1 MIHSEN
7 LSRMKWRRIMA
18 DEKKRYWLKL
28 EKDFLDSKYIKI
40 IKGVP
45 NGGEYILFY
54 LALMLASVDTVGHLR
69 FTELVAYNEQ
79 MLASL
84 TGTNIDIV
92 RSAMKLFQELGMIRI
107 LEDGTI
113 FMPEVPRLT
122 GKESESAERVRLFR
136 ERQNQIALQCNSD
149 VTKCNDNKEKDI
161 QEDIQQEEEYK
172 NPPTPLEGGDGDDS
186 PTSKPKKTQKQYIT
200 LADAGLLIDSDKRIS
215 YELGSKLKLFAQNRR
230 EIKKPMTRLALEQT
244 IDLLMTKLD
253 TDQQRIDCIQLSIAN
268 GWQGV
273 FPDRIR
279 GNPFTANAKPRAAQ
293 RDKFASLEGYRE
305 L

>member
-1 MIHSEN
+1 MS
-7 LSRMKWRRIMA
+7 
-18 DEKKRYWLKL
+18 DKKRYWLKL
-28 EKDFLDSKYIKI
+28 EKNFLQSRFIKI
-40 IKGVP
+40 IKNMP
-45 NGGEYILFY
+45 NGNDYILFY
-54 LALMLASVDTVGHLR
+54 LALMLESIETVGHLR
-69 FTELVAYNEQ
+69 FTELVPYNEN
-79 MLASL
+79 MLSAL
-84 TGTNIDIV
+84 TDTNVDIV
-92 RSAMKLFQELGMIRI
+92 RSAMKLFSELGMLTI
-107 LEDGTI
+107 LQDGTI
-113 FMPEVPRLT
+113 FLPEVPKLT
-122 GKESESAERVRLFR
+122 GNESESAERVRLFR
-136 ERQNQIALQCNSD
+136 EKKRQEALQCNVD

-172 NPPTPLEGGDGDDS
+172 NPPTPLEGGDGDVS
-186 PTSKPKKTQKQYIT
+186 TTSKPKKSQKQYIT
-200 LADAGLLIDSDKRIS
+200 LVDAGLLIDSDHRIS
-215 YELGSKLKLFAQNRR
+215 YELGVKLKLFAQNRR

>member
-1 MIHSEN
+1 MS
-7 LSRMKWRRIMA
+7 
-18 DEKKRYWLKL
+18 DKKRYWLKL
-28 EKDFLDSKYIKI
+28 EKNFLQSRFIKI
-40 IKGVP
+40 IKNMP
-45 NGGEYILFY
+45 NGNDYILFY
-54 LALMLASVDTVGHLR
+54 LALMLESIETVGHLR
-69 FTELVAYNEQ
+69 FTELVPYNEN
-79 MLASL
+79 MLSAL
-84 TGTNIDIV
+84 TDTNVDIV
-92 RSAMKLFQELGMIRI
+92 RSAMKLFSELGM
-107 LEDGTI
+107 LTVLQDGTI
-113 FMPEVPRLT
+113 FLPEVPKLT
-122 GKESESAERVRLFR
+122 GNESESAERVRLFR
-136 ERQNQIALQCNSD
+136 EKKRQEALQCNVD

-172 NPPTPLEGGDGDDS
+172 NPPTPLEGGDGDVS
-186 PTSKPKKTQKQYIT
+186 TTSKPKKSQKQYIT
-200 LADAGLLIDSDKRIS
+200 LSDAGLLIVSDHRIS
-215 YELGSKLKLFAQNRR
+215 YELGVKLKLFAQNRR

>member
-1 MIHSEN
+1 MS
-7 LSRMKWRRIMA
+7 
-18 DEKKRYWLKL
+18 DKKRYWLKL
-28 EKDFLDSKYIKI
+28 EKNFLQSRFIKI
-40 IKGVP
+40 IKNMP
-45 NGGEYILFY
+45 NGNDYILFY
-54 LALMLASVDTVGHLR
+54 LALMLESIETVGHLR
-69 FTELVAYNEQ
+69 FTELVPYNEN
-79 MLASL
+79 MLSAL
-84 TGTNIDIV
+84 TDTNVDIV
-92 RSAMKLFQELGMIRI
+92 RSAMKLFSELGMLTI
-107 LEDGTI
+107 LQDGTI
-113 FMPEVPRLT
+113 FLPEVPKLT
-122 GKESESAERVRLFR
+122 GNESESAERVRLFR
-136 ERQNQIALQCNSD
+136 EKKRQEALQCNVD

-161 QEDIQQEEEYK
+161 QEDIQQEEENK
-172 NPPTPLEGGDGDDS
+172 NPPTPLEGGDGDVS
-186 PTSKPKKTQKQYIT
+186 TTSKPKKSQKQYIT
-200 LADAGLLIDSDKRIS
+200 LADAGLLIDSDHRIS
-215 YELGSKLKLFAQNRR
+215 YELGVKLKLFAQNRR